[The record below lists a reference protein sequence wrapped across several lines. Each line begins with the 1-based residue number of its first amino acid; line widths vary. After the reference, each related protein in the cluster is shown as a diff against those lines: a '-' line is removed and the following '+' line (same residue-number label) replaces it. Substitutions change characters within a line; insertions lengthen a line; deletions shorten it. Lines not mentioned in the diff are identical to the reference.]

1 MIPQLT
7 IEINKDG
14 RDYYTLSFPYNND
27 LIAKI
32 KTLNKDDGYKKEWD
46 SSKKVWKMD
55 AYTLYMLITLYKG
68 SKDIF
73 FDFKEQKIKEQ
84 FIVKYKKQLKK
95 KEEESEQLK
104 KLYEHKDEYV
114 KLKQELEQTENI
126 EDILDYKKYLKE
138 GIIPYKHQLI
148 GAILS
153 KFANR
158 QILAVDMGGGKA
170 QPLTSLVLTPNG
182 FVKMGDLKINDEIIN
197 SQGGVSHVTGIF
209 PQGEKEIYKITF
221 TDKTEVLCCG
231 EHLWK
236 VTTPKMR
243 RTTKNYITLSVNEI
257 INRGLFM
264 PSKIIKNTKRFF
276 IPVIKPIEFNK
287 NELKI
292 HPYVLGCLL
301 GDGGLTIKRR
311 IGFTSA
317 DQEIID
323 NLNKL
328 IDINHIFRKNKYNKY
343 GYSLVN
349 KNNKKNYVINPN
361 IYIKFIKELGLN
373 GKSSHT
379 KFIPEIYKYSSIND
393 RIELLQGLLDTDGTL
408 DKDSGS
414 TYYTSVSETLIED
427 VMFIVRSLGGITKRR
442 KMKVDKNGKFSFT
455 ITISLPPEII
465 PFKLKRKI
473 KSHKPKT
480 KYLPYKAISSIE
492 KVGYEECQCI
502 SVDSED
508 HLYITDGF
516 TLTHNTM
523 MSLLCSEMYKEKVK
537 KVLIVVP
544 NSLKFNWAKEVEKFT
559 YQKAFVLN
567 EKKSN
572 NKYTLEECKFVIC
585 NYDYF
590 RSSNFNFH
598 DKIEKYGL
606 SNPDMMIFD
615 ESHKLKN
622 TKSNT
627 TKNITKF
634 FKKIG
639 DIPLL
644 MLSGT
649 PMPNRLEELFVQLNF
664 VSPKE
669 FPSKNKF
676 YTEYCNMRYDFN
688 YGWVETDKPLD
699 LDKLVDKLSTLM
711 YRVKKKDVLKNLPE
725 IQINKIYLE
734 LTPEQEKQYQL
745 IESGMAK
752 ISWDNNQSFLSQKNN
767 DESFTQSND
776 NFLTLA
782 TKLRMFNSIA
792 KFEIIKEYI
801 QNFNEIGDKVVI
813 FDQYVKTLSE
823 LNEHFKTNSKLY
835 YGGIDSFTKQSY
847 VDEFQNKESLLKN
860 LFITTGS
867 GNFGITLTASSKLFM
882 LNQSLIPS
890 ENEQCWARIHRIG
903 QENPVSIFIFIF
915 KNTID
920 EYVDDLLKDKLKV
933 ISKVIDNEEYVDN
946 SNIEN
951 SIVKDLFNRF
961 KQKYEN

>member
-1 MIPQLT
+1 MDVGSGKSLSALLSC
-7 IEINKDG
+7 ESMEEKNK
-14 RDYYTLSFPYNND
+14 
-27 LIAKI
+27 
-32 KTLNKDDGYKKEWD
+32 
-46 SSKKVWKMD
+46 
-55 AYTLYMLITLYKG
+55 KG
-68 SKDIF
+68 
-73 FDFKEQKIKEQ
+73 
-84 FIVKYKKQLKK
+84 
-95 KEEESEQLK
+95 
-104 KLYEHKDEYV
+104 V
-114 KLKQELEQTENI
+114 KLKQQLEQTENI

-148 GAILS
+148 A
-153 KFANR
+153 AR
-158 QILAVDMGGGKA
+158 LAVFNPSILLAMDVGSGK
-170 QPLTSLVLTPNG
+170 
-182 FVKMGDLKINDEIIN
+182 
-197 SQGGVSHVTGIF
+197 
-209 PQGEKEIYKITF
+209 
-221 TDKTEVLCCG
+221 
-231 EHLWK
+231 
-236 VTTPKMR
+236 
-243 RTTKNYITLSVNEI
+243 TLSALLSCES
-257 INRGLFM
+257 M
-264 PSKIIKNTKRFF
+264 EEKI
-276 IPVIKPIEFNK
+276 
-287 NELKI
+287 
-292 HPYVLGCLL
+292 
-301 GDGGLTIKRR
+301 
-311 IGFTSA
+311 
-317 DQEIID
+317 
-323 NLNKL
+323 
-328 IDINHIFRKNKYNKY
+328 
-343 GYSLVN
+343 
-349 KNNKKNYVINPN
+349 
-361 IYIKFIKELGLN
+361 
-373 GKSSHT
+373 
-379 KFIPEIYKYSSIND
+379 
-393 RIELLQGLLDTDGTL
+393 
-408 DKDSGS
+408 
-414 TYYTSVSETLIED
+414 
-427 VMFIVRSLGGITKRR
+427 
-442 KMKVDKNGKFSFT
+442 
-455 ITISLPPEII
+455 
-465 PFKLKRKI
+465 
-473 KSHKPKT
+473 
-480 KYLPYKAISSIE
+480 
-492 KVGYEECQCI
+492 
-502 SVDSED
+502 
-508 HLYITDGF
+508 
-516 TLTHNTM
+516 
-523 MSLLCSEMYKEKVK
+523 K
-537 KVLIVVP
+537 KVLIIVP
-544 NSLKFNWAKEVEKFT
+544 NSLKYNWFNEVCKFT
-559 YQKAFVLN
+559 NQKAYVLN
-567 EKKSN
+567 EKKKAN
-572 NKYTLEECKFVIC
+572 NKFTLEESKYLIV
-585 NYDYF
+585 NYEYF
-590 RSSNFNFH
+590 NSKSFSF
-598 DKIEKYGL
+598 DEKIKKYNIE
-606 SNPDMMIFD
+606 NPDVIIFD

-627 TKNITKF
+627 TKNITKS
-634 FKKIG
+634 FKNLDNCKKY
-639 DIPLL
+639 L
-644 MLSGT
+644 LSGT

-782 TKLRMFNSIA
+782 TKLRMFNSVA

-823 LNEHFKTNSKLY
+823 LNEQFKTNSKLY

-867 GNFGITLTASSKLFM
+867 GNFGITLTAASKLFM